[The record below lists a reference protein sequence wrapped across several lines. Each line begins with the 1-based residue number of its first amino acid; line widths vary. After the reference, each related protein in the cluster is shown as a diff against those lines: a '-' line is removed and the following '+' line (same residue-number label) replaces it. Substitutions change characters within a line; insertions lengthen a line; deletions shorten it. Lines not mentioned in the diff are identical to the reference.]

1 MKDFR
6 VCNNDFKNWIESKC
20 ESAKEV
26 VMLIERE
33 NMNTFEIEWETP
45 VTGEYKR
52 VLEVVNGET
61 VYVSDVFNIPVEF
74 EKYINN

>member
-6 VCNNDFKNWIESKC
+6 VCNHDFKNWIESKC

-33 NMNTFEIEWETP
+33 NMNTFEIEWRTP

-52 VLEVVNGET
+52 VLEVVNGGA

-74 EKYINN
+74 RKYIDK